1 MYACV
6 KSVAPQPAA
15 PLGASAQKSQYK
27 KEKQGKP
34 LR

>member
-1 MYACV
+1 MYAHTRIV
-6 KSVAPQPAA
+6 PTQPAA

>member
-1 MYACV
+1 MYAHT
-6 KSVAPQPAA
+6 KAEPAQPTA

>member
-6 KSVAPQPAA
+6 KPVPPQPAA
-15 PLGASAQKSQYK
+15 PLGASAQKRPYK